1 MIYNSFYLVENK
13 IMSYKRS
20 SLMQERMEQNR
31 QMILQSAREL
41 IAQGGFKDAQIQAIA
56 ERSGVSSGLVYRY
69 FDNKSQILIEVLGD
83 AIQQEIQIL
92 NSIAASSL
100 SAKQKLHKAV
110 TTFVKRALNSP
121 QLSYALMFEPVDP
134 LIEHERFRSKQL
146 IKQSINDILVEGKV
160 NGEFG
165 FEDLNTAALC
175 VVGAMTFVVIEPLNP
190 SKNVHFD
197 QMYKDYFVKQIAD
210 FCVSGVSL
218 TEDAAIR

>member
-1 MIYNSFYLVENK
+1 
-13 IMSYKRS
+13 
-20 SLMQERMEQNR
+20 MQERMEQNR
-31 QMILQSAREL
+31 QTILQSAREL

-56 ERSGVSSGLVYRY
+56 ERAGVSSGLVYRY
-69 FDNKSQILIEVLGD
+69 FDNKSQVLIEILAE
-83 AIQQEIQIL
+83 AIQHEIQIL
-92 NSIAASSL
+92 NAIAASEL

-121 QLSYALMFEPVDP
+121 QLSYSLMFEPVNP

-146 IKQSINDILVEGKV
+146 IKQSINQILAEGKI

-190 SKNVHFD
+190 SKNVMFD
-197 QMYKDYFVKQIAD
+197 QTYKDYFVKQIAD
-210 FCVSGVSL
+210 FCVSGVCIA
-218 TEDAAIR
+218 EEK

>member
-1 MIYNSFYLVENK
+1 
-13 IMSYKRS
+13 
-20 SLMQERMEQNR
+20 MQKRMEQNR
-31 QMILQSAREL
+31 QTILQSAREL

-56 ERSGVSSGLVYRY
+56 ERAGVSNGLVYRY
-69 FDNKSQILIEVLGD
+69 FDNKSQVLIEILAE
-83 AIQQEIQIL
+83 AIQHEIQIL
-92 NSIAASSL
+92 NTIAASEL

-121 QLSYALMFEPVDP
+121 QLSYSLMFEPVDP

-146 IKQSINDILVEGKV
+146 IKQSINQILAEGKI

-190 SKNVHFD
+190 SKNVMFD
-197 QMYKDYFVKQIAD
+197 QTYKDYFVKQIAD
-210 FCVSGVSL
+210 FCVSGVCIA
-218 TEDAAIR
+218 EEK

>member
-1 MIYNSFYLVENK
+1 
-13 IMSYKRS
+13 
-20 SLMQERMEQNR
+20 MQERMEQNR
-31 QMILQSAREL
+31 QTILQSAREL

-56 ERSGVSSGLVYRY
+56 ERAGVSSGLVYRY
-69 FDNKSQILIEVLGD
+69 FDNKSQVLIEILAE
-83 AIQQEIQIL
+83 AIQHEIQIL
-92 NSIAASSL
+92 YAIAASEL

-121 QLSYALMFEPVDP
+121 QLSYSLMFEPVDP

-146 IKQSINDILVEGKV
+146 IKQSINQILAEGKI

-190 SKNVHFD
+190 SKNVMFD
-197 QMYKDYFVKQIAD
+197 QTYKDYFVKQIAD
-210 FCVSGVSL
+210 FCVSGVCIA
-218 TEDAAIR
+218 EEK